1 MTVYLVSGFAFM
13 VELMLLLGAGR
24 LWGVFPGIWRCIA
37 GAMIGA
43 LYTAACM
50 LPGFRFLSG
59 VIWRIVF
66 FGLMGLAAY
75 NWKPD
80 KILRLVLVLLGVGT
94 LAEAIAKDNLPAAA
108 LSVAGLWILCG
119 PVLTGSVYIPLEL
132 CREGKRLNLTA
143 LRDTGNTL
151 RDPVTAE
158 PVLVISREAAGA
170 LTGLTAEELKNPMQ
184 TMLQHPLPGLRLI
197 PYHTVGQPAGML
209 LAMRFADVKIGPRR
223 QSAIVAFDTGGLGR
237 GEVHQALTGGS
248 I

>member
-1 MTVYLVSGFAFM
+1 MTVYLVAGFAF
-13 VELMLLLGAGR
+13 VVKLMLLLGAGR
-24 LWGVFPGIWRCIA
+24 LWGIFPDIWRCIA
-37 GAMIGA
+37 GAVISA
-43 LYTAACM
+43 LHTAACM

-75 NWKPD
+75 DWKPD

-151 RDPVTAE
+151 RDPVTGE
-158 PVLVISREAAGA
+158 QVLVLSQEVACA
-170 LTGLTAEELKNPMQ
+170 LTGLTANQLRTPLDTMQ
-184 TMLQHPLPGLRLI
+184 QHPIPGLKLI
-197 PYHTVGQPAGML
+197 PYRAVGSSGFL
-209 LAMRFADVKIGPRR
+209 LGMRFQNAKIAGR
-223 QSAIVAFDTGGLGR
+223 QRSIVAAFAPETLGR
-237 GEVHQALTGGS
+237 EAAYQALAGGYL
-248 I
+248 